1 METIVKLR
9 TNRSEYDIRNS
20 AKCSITVEQLIEI
33 LERCPRN
40 AKVVFSNDND
50 YTFGEL
56 GVNTIRFAEV
66 ETFEEEREREERER
80 EEAERTTTHC
90 PHCNSEAIIVG
101 TKNVGHWYC
110 LDCGK
115 YFDELV
121 TKSTEN

>member
-20 AKCSITVEQLIEI
+20 AKYSITVEELIEM

-80 EEAERTTTHC
+80 EEEERTTTHC
-90 PHCNSEAIIVG
+90 PHCDSEAIIVG
-101 TKNVGHWYC
+101 TKKLGHWYC
-110 LDCGK
+110 LACGK

-121 TKSTEN
+121 TKVAEK